1 MRVRQLILP
10 TLAVSLFGACRFDA
24 KNDGAKYEVTTRVP
38 GELSAAT
45 EFEAAAEPSA
55 PGATKPS
62 AAQPTPASSPKV
74 APGMVPGAAIS
85 AQQGGG
91 ELTAAQLRVQQRD
104 FLASHLIKA
113 GDEQAAAGNLEAALK
128 HYADALDVDPV
139 NIQAKAGFARTQA
152 ALGDRFQGAADFFQ
166 DALARESVQRAQ
178 ARIAADLK
186 SSQGDS
192 ALRGNDFETAAESYR
207 EALVILRFHP
217 LIASE
222 SLDEQV
228 LRGKLDNALKLLD
241 EAKANETAKAAQEA
255 DALQKKREDEAKT
268 YRKDKLTRLWKDSN
282 QAFVSNNYAR
292 AESMAQQILLE
303 DPGNAAATAMRD
315 AAQAA
320 RHMSFNEKTRR
331 DYREQWMRTFEELQT
346 SDVPQT
352 DVLEF
357 DLKVWNDVQQRQPL
371 EFTTSAG
378 EASDQ
383 DRQAVLDRLERVRFA
398 PNFVGSDGNGS
409 QLEDIA
415 AFLQN
420 LTGVNFLVS
429 SKVTD
434 ELGDEEKTIK
444 LDLPERNVRT
454 VLDMIQETSE
464 NLRWK
469 VEHGVVMFVTKEEMI
484 GGQVLRMFDVR
495 DIIRPIPS
503 FPGPEINIEPSDGLP
518 DEATAEENEER
529 EGLVVTGQVLDQL
542 IRDNI
547 ARESWNE
554 DPKNSVRIT
563 PQGTMVVYQKPEV
576 IEQIKS
582 LLDDLREATGI
593 MVDIQARFLKVEDNF
608 LEDIGIDFRGLGQ
621 PGLGTNSFLND
632 FGDPA
637 TQGDLGKEIGQGSDL
652 GAFYDEGGDGDIKGR
667 VENLYDTALG
677 DTDVLTGAGGLS
689 FQWTYLNDLQLEMIL
704 RAVSKSE
711 RMEVVTAPRLT
722 VFNTARSN
730 LAVLNQVAYVQ
741 DFDVEIAQ
749 AASIAD
755 PIVNVIQDGVVLDV
769 RPVVSADRRFILME
783 LRPTVAVL
791 KRPILNQA
799 TTLGSQ
805 NSVTIQLPEL
815 DIQRVRTTVPMPDG
829 GTVMLGGLK
838 VSEKQ
843 DLRSGVPIMNKL
855 PVVRF
860 LFERKGQ
867 YVSNRKLLILIKAN
881 IVISSE
887 VEPELSELGRR

>member
-1 MRVRQLILP
+1 MRVRTLILP
-10 TLAVSLFGACRFDA
+10 TLAVSVLGACRSGGKLDPQQLDQDTHLAGDLAFQV
-24 KNDGAKYEVTTRVP
+24 EP
-38 GELSAAT
+38 GG
-45 EFEAAAEPSA
+45 AEP
-55 PGATKPS
+55 
-62 AAQPTPASSPKV
+62 AQIPASGDDSETIV
-74 APGMVPGAAIS
+74 AVPLEASSSGTS
-85 AQQGGG
+85 ASQPQEGLG
-91 ELTAAQLRVQQRD
+91 EIQLRAQRRE
-104 FLASHLIKA
+104 FLAGKLVEA
-113 GDEQAAAGNLEAALK
+113 GDKEFAQGNLEQALK
-128 HYADALDVDPV
+128 HYADALDVDPTLPA
-139 NIQAKAGFARTQA
+139 AKSGWSRTQA
-152 ALGDRFQGAADFFQ
+152 ALGDRYQGAAEFFQ
-166 DALARESVQRAQ
+166 DALARQSVQRAQ
-178 ARIAADLK
+178 ARVAADEQSGL
-186 SSQGDS
+186 GDQ
-192 ALRGNDFETAAESYR
+192 ALRAGNYAAAVDHYR

-222 SLDEQV
+222 SLDQK
-228 LRGKLDNALKLLD
+228 LLQGKLQEASRLLD
-241 EAKANETAKAAQEA
+241 ESKGQAQAKAAAEA
-255 DALQKKREDEAKT
+255 QSEQQKREQERVE
-268 YRKDKLTRLWKDSN
+268 YRKDKLTRLWQESN
-282 QAFVSNNYAR
+282 QAFMADDFAM
-292 AESMAQQILLE
+292 AEALAQQILLE
-303 DPGNAAATAMRD
+303 DAGNPAATAMRD
-315 AAQAA
+315 AAAAA
-320 RHMSFNEKTRR
+320 RHMAFNERTRR
-331 DYREQWMRTFEELQT
+331 DYREQWRQTFDELNT
-346 SDVPQT
+346 LDVPQT

-357 DLKVWNDVQQRQPL
+357 DMKAWAEVSARQPL
-371 EFTTSAG
+371 EFSTTAG
-378 EASDQ
+378 EIEGAE
-383 DRQAVLDRLERVRFA
+383 RAAVIERLDRVRFA
-398 PNFVGSDGNGS
+398 PKFVGADGGGS
-409 QLEDIA
+409 QLADIA
-415 AFLQN
+415 SYLQN

-429 SKVTD
+429 AKVND

-444 LDLPERNVRT
+444 LDLPERSVRT
-454 VLDMIQETSE
+454 VLDLIQETSE

-469 VEHGVVMFVTKEEMI
+469 VENGVVMFVTKEEMT

-495 DIIRPIPS
+495 DIIRPIRD
-503 FPGPEINIEPSDGLP
+503 FPGPEINILPSDGLP
-518 DEATAEENEER
+518 DEATSEELEER
-529 EGLVVTGQVLDQL
+529 AGLVVTGEALDQL

-576 IEQIKS
+576 IEQIKD

-637 TQGDLGKEIGQGSDL
+637 TQSDLGKEIGQGTDL

-689 FQWTYLNDLQLEMIL
+689 FQWAYLNDLQLEMVL

-711 RMEVVTAPRLT
+711 RMEIVTAPRLT

-755 PIVNVIQDGVVLDV
+755 PIVKVIPEGVVLDV

-805 NSVTIQLPEL
+805 NSVTIQLPEVDL
-815 DIQRVRTTVPMPDG
+815 QRVRTTVPMPDG

-843 DLRSGVPIMNKL
+843 DLRSGVPILNKV

-860 LFERKGQ
+860 LFERKGK

-887 VEPELSELGRR
+887 IEPEESQLGLR